1 MEKVY
6 YYKKPVD
13 ISKSDIRNHYINIFK
28 KGKFVEGRRYKNV
41 SGAAMMDIAKDIR
54 RQGFTTEW

>member
-13 ISKSDIRNHYINIFK
+13 VTKSDIRNHYINIFK
-28 KGKFVEGRRYKNV
+28 NGEFVEARRY
-41 SGAAMMDIAKDIR
+41 SGLSGCAMMDVAKDIR